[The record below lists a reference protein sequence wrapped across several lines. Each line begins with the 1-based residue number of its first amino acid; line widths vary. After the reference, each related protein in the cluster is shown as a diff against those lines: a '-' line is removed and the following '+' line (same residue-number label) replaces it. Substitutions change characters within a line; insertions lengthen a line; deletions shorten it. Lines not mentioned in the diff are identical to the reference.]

1 MRSATLRA
9 AGLQA
14 LMLRYRRFLR
24 EPLSARIAAI
34 VVCGHVHLRNQKRSR
49 NILAPAA
56 PLPMGLAIPSAR
68 RQGGVPEYR
77 NRCRSP
83 FAINSAVADAAAI
96 GCSP

>member
-14 LMLRYRRFLR
+14 LMLRNRRFLR

-56 PLPMGLAIPSAR
+56 PLPMGLAIPSAGLQFGAR
-68 RQGGVPEYR
+68 EYR
-77 NRCRSP
+77 KPCRSKI
-83 FAINSAVADAAAI
+83 AIDPAVADAEAI